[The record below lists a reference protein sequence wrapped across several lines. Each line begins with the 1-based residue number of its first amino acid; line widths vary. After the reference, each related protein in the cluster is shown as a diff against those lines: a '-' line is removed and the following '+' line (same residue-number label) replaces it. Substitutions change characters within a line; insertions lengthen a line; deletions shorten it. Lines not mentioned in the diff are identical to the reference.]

1 MRQFHIDFYGHRKI
15 FFGISL
21 TIFIIGLICNIV
33 FGVKLD
39 IRFTGG
45 AMIRYS
51 YSGELAASEIESAVQ
66 QVTDRHVSVS
76 ISQNVKSADSE
87 EAVNNATISFAG
99 TDSITND
106 SQKQVL
112 EALNNAFPDAN
123 FEQLESNSVNASMGQ
138 SFFAKCLVAVLL
150 AFLLLIIYIGVRFK
164 NIGGLPAAAMGI
176 VALLH
181 DVLMV
186 YFTFV
191 VLRLAIDVNFMAV
204 VLTILGYSLNDT
216 IVIYDR
222 IRENRRLMGVKT
234 GYPVLVNTSI
244 NQNFSR
250 TLYTSITTFVA
261 IAVVLAM
268 GIVYNLNS
276 IITFALPMMVGV
288 VSGCYSSDCIAG
300 PLYVMWEQHKVKTKA
315 AALAGNTSAAQ
326 IPASSAE
333 SEVKTAEQA
342 GKQIG
347 SAQSQNTRTSSKSS
361 QKSKG
366 KKKNG
371 K

>member
-21 TIFIIGLICNIV
+21 TIFLIGIICNIA
-33 FGVKLD
+33 FGSKLD
-39 IRFTGG
+39 IQFTGG
-45 AMIRYS
+45 AMIHYS
-51 YSGELAASEIESAVQ
+51 YSGELTASDIESTVQ
-66 QVTDRHVSVS
+66 QVTDRNVTAS
-76 ISQNVKSADSE
+76 ISKNVKSADSDQM
-87 EAVNNATISFAG
+87 VNNVTVSFAG
-99 TDSITND
+99 TDSISND

-112 EALNNAFPDAN
+112 EALQQAFPDAN
-123 FEQLESNSVNASMGQ
+123 FNQLQSSSVNSSMGQ

-150 AFLLLIIYIGVRFK
+150 AFLMLIIYIGIRFK

-191 VLRLAIDVNFMAV
+191 ILQLAIDVNFMAV

-222 IRENRRLMGVKT
+222 IRENRRLMGVKAS
-234 GYPVLVNTSI
+234 YSALVNTSI
-244 NQNFSR
+244 NQNFAR

-261 IAVVLAM
+261 IAVVLIM

-276 IITFALPMMVGV
+276 IMTFALPMMVGII
-288 VSGCYSSDCIAG
+288 SGCYSSDCIAG
-300 PLYVMWEQHKVKTKA
+300 PLYVMWEQHKVKTK
-315 AALAGNTSAAQ
+315 
-326 IPASSAE
+326 
-333 SEVKTAEQA
+333 
-342 GKQIG
+342 
-347 SAQSQNTRTSSKSS
+347 
-361 QKSKG
+361 
-366 KKKNG
+366 
-371 K
+371 